1 MPVETLFQ
9 MQMILGYVAWL
20 AWLFSYGLPLAR
32 RMPAEAVHRAIAMLH
47 SFRFFGLVFIV
58 PGVVGP
64 HLPAGFAV
72 FAAYGDL
79 ATGLL
84 ALMALA
90 TFRVRPLFWSFV
102 AAFNIMGVCDL
113 LGNYY
118 HAVRLGLPEVAG
130 DLGAAY
136 AIPVLYVPLLM
147 ITHGLAFYLLF
158 RRSQVGLVSGSAG

>member
-64 HLPAGFAV
+64 HLSAGFAV

-90 TFRVRPLFWSFV
+90 TFRVRPLFWLFV

-136 AIPVLYVPLLM
+136 VIPVLYVPLLM

-158 RRSQVGLVSGSAG
+158 RRTDTRSEAGGF

>member
-9 MQMILGYVAWL
+9 VQMALSYVAWL
-20 AWLFSYGLPLAR
+20 VWLVGYGLPRAR
-32 RMPAEAVHRAIAMLH
+32 MMEPAAVHRVIATVH
-47 SFRFFGLVFIV
+47 GFRFFGLVFIV

-64 HLPAGFAV
+64 NLPGGFAV

-84 ALMALA
+84 ALMALM
-90 TFRVRPLFWSFV
+90 TFRVRPLFWMFV
-102 AAFNIMGVCDL
+102 AAFNVVGIADL

-118 HAVRLGLPEVAG
+118 HAVRLGLPAVAG

-136 AIPVLYVPLLM
+136 AIPALYVPLLM
-147 ITHGLAFYLLF
+147 ITHVLAFCLLF
-158 RRSQVGLVSGSAG
+158 RRSLGEASTIS